1 MSDPAAGELDKA
13 TAAAF
18 DVLDRHMAALN
29 TRNATA
35 LAATLHF
42 PHYRL
47 SGAGMRIWETP
58 ERYFDDFRERAGGD
72 WHHSGWNFRNLIAAS
87 AEKVH
92 LDVQF
97 TRYRA
102 DGSAIASYRSI
113 WIVTRIGGRWAAQ
126 LRSSFAP

>member
-1 MSDPAAGELDKA
+1 MSEQTAVMADSPE
-13 TAAAF
+13 AAAL
-18 DVLDRHMAALN
+18 DVLDRHIAALN
-29 TRNATA
+29 AQDRMA

-42 PHYRL
+42 PHFRL
-47 SGAGMRIWETP
+47 AGASMRVWESP
-58 ERYFDDFRERAGGD
+58 ERYFDDFRARAGGD
-72 WHHSGWNFRNLIAAS
+72 WHHSAWDFRKVIAAMP
-87 AEKVH
+87 EKVH

-113 WIVTRIGGRWAAQ
+113 WVVTRIDGRWAAQ

>member
-1 MSDPAAGELDKA
+1 MSDLAAGELDKA
-13 TAAAF
+13 ATAAL

-29 TRNATA
+29 ARDAEA

-58 ERYFDDFRERAGGD
+58 ARYFDDFRERAGGD
-72 WHHSGWNFRNLIAAS
+72 WHHSAWDFRNLIAVS

-92 LDVQF
+92 VDVQF

-113 WIVTRIGGRWAAQ
+113 WIVARIDGRWAAQ